1 MWIIC
6 LDMHIKTDPVKI
18 FRKCGGQLR
27 MSEALEH
34 GITRYMLYSLLDKAL
49 IEQISRGVYRLV
61 ELHPASN
68 HDLELASVLA
78 DHGY

>member
-1 MWIIC
+1 
-6 LDMHIKTDPVKI
+6 
-18 FRKCGGQLR
+18 